1 MQMLSL
7 MLYRVFFLEIP
18 NDSVIERLSLR
29 STDPITGDRYHLL
42 YNPPRSQE
50 IKGRLIVNAKDTE
63 ENVKR
68 RLVVYRAMV
77 DELAEFYVDAL
88 YVNAEQDSH
97 HVFESIES
105 MVVKPLPKCKPSNLL
120 K

>member
-1 MQMLSL
+1 

-29 STDPITGDRYHLL
+29 STDPITGERYHLL

-50 IKGRLIVNAKDTE
+50 IKSRLIVNAKDAE
-63 ENVKR
+63 DAVKI
-68 RLVVYRAMV
+68 RLAAYRATI

-88 YVNAEQDSH
+88 HVNAEQDSH

-105 MVVKPLPKCKPSNLL
+105 MVVKPLPKCKPSYI